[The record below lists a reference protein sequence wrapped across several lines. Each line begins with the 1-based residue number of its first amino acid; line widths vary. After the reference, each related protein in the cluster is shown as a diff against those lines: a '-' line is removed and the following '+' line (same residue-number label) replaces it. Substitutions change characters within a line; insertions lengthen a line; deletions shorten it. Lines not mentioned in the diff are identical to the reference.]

1 MKDHR
6 LAYAIPVVG
15 AVALLVF
22 SLLVYAGFLTS
33 SWGTLF
39 ACIPAVVVTIVVVGG
54 MACGML
60 LFEAEEDETAEEAR
74 RLDGTAIFDWF
85 GKRLDR
91 LVHRSRIAH

>member
-6 LAYAIPVVG
+6 LAYAIPVASAVG
-15 AVALLVF
+15 LLVF

-39 ACIPAVVVTIVVVGG
+39 ACLPAIVVTIGVVGG

-60 LFEAEEDETAEEAR
+60 FFEAEEDETAEEAAQ
-74 RLDGTAIFDWF
+74 LDGTAIFDWL